1 MAYDNTWVPVVYNV
15 LTAPQL
21 QQMVDNIEWLHTQ
34 LTINGPDG
42 SGLFVPNPI
51 DCLWNS
57 SNTMVAN
64 RIHITRII
72 LHAPIKLNSF
82 MAPGQGASP
91 ATRWGGGLYDTAGNL
106 LVSGVTTQKTG
117 SVVINPVPA
126 SSVLIPAGVYLMAMT
141 GDANGIIN
149 VREAKVADQM
159 SYMNAIVTTYGYTD
173 TVSALGVLPA
183 SINTALTGV
192 TNPAG
197 PVAIWTLETTT
208 Y

>member
-21 QQMVDNIEWLHTQ
+21 QQIVDNIEWLHTQ

-42 SGLFVPNPI
+42 NGFFLPAPLTVDWSA
-51 DCLWNS
+51 
-57 SNTMVAN
+57 SNTMVAD
-64 RIHITRII
+64 RIHITRIVI
-72 LHAPIKLNSF
+72 PSPIKLKSF
-82 MAPGQGASP
+82 YAAGQGASP

-117 SVVINPVPA
+117 AVVINPVPA
-126 SSVLIPAGVYLMAMT
+126 SPVLIPAGVYLMAMT
-141 GDANGIIN
+141 GDANGIILG
-149 VREAKVADQM
+149 RENKVTDHLTQ
-159 SYMNAIVTTYGYTD
+159 MNAIVTTYGYTA
-173 TVSALGVLPA
+173 TVSAAGVLPA
-183 SINTALTGV
+183 SINTALTGS

-197 PVAIWTLETTT
+197 PLAIWLLETTT